1 MSDSKTIQPFSRS
14 LDYSLS
20 AFAAV
25 YHYREMDTTLMTGGD
40 ENRDMGLWP
49 SAGNIVSLA

>member
-1 MSDSKTIQPFSRS
+1 MP
-14 LDYSLS
+14 

-25 YHYREMDTTLMTGGD
+25 YRYREIDITLMTDED
-40 ENRDMGLWP
+40 ENRRTELWP